1 MENPTT
7 KPKGAL
13 SAEARAKREVR
24 VKIKLPGAYIRRRKQ
39 KAKTHRVSEL
49 SGEEIQSLSIS
60 LGGNPLSL
68 AILPFLTISHLAPSF
83 IYISS

>member
-39 KAKTHRVSEL
+39 KEKTHGVLEL
-49 SGEEIQSLSIS
+49 
-60 LGGNPLSL
+60 
-68 AILPFLTISHLAPSF
+68 FKV
-83 IYISS
+83 